1 MDLAQVVQG
10 LGGLWVV
17 IGSSPNRDKNLPIHK
32 KKKKKELINSVECM

>member
-1 MDLAQVVQG
+1 MVQG

-17 IGSSPNRDKNLPIHK
+17 IGSSPNRDKNLPIEK